1 VLAAPPDE
9 RVVAQRGGWYPTA
22 VPVST
27 VEPSSWPEWLEHS
40 PSMVWL
46 LDHDDDEEYHPNR
59 NTMKIANIIYNEH
72 DDESYS

>member
-1 VLAAPPDE
+1 MA
-9 RVVAQRGGWYPTA
+9 RVAG
-22 VPVST
+22 
-27 VEPSSWPEWLEHS
+27 HS